1 MHIQASDR
9 LLSMISDDA
18 TSTGQVANV
27 DSAELQMIPIA
38 VVRKLNEQSTSKLAE
53 ITRTSDGSCSVA
65 EMNAAR
71 DLLDRSTQKKQR

>member
-9 LLSMISDDA
+9 LLSMMSDDA

-38 VVRKLNEQSTSKLAE
+38 VVRRLNEQSTSKLAE

-65 EMNAAR
+65 EINAAS
-71 DLLDRSTQKKQR
+71 DLLDRSTQRKQR